1 MSFNGLQTLA
11 LAAIVIIAG
20 QILVK
25 RVNFLSRY
33 NFPSPV
39 IGGLVF
45 ALIFLFLK
53 EGLGMQIKFD
63 KTFQEPL
70 MIAFFASLGF
80 GASWI
85 SLKKGGRDVLFFLFL
100 SVIFLVVQI
109 ALGIGIAVAMDM
121 PSISGILMSSVA
133 LAGGP
138 GTSLAF
144 APLFE
149 SHGVA
154 NAATLGL
161 TTALGGILMGGIL
174 GTPLATYL
182 INRDKLP
189 VSGKFVKT
197 QEITVTT
204 KETADIPFS
213 EIGIEAQEKFS
224 PDTFIKHVLA
234 IILFVGLGTYVS
246 PIFSQIGV
254 TLPIY
259 IGSMIVAAIIRNID
273 DQTNWFELKESTL
286 EDIGNT
292 SLSVFIAMAIVTLD
306 LAQLKNAALPV
317 IVSLVLQGILVVL
330 GSLFLV
336 YRYMG
341 KNYESAII
349 SSGFVGF
356 MMGTT
361 ANALANMSS
370 LTRKYGIAPKAF
382 LIVPLVG
389 SCFIDFINAAFI
401 TALLNLLK

>member
-11 LAAIVIIAG
+11 LAAIVIIVG

-25 RVNFLSRY
+25 RVPFLSRY

-39 IGGLVF
+39 VGGLVF
-45 ALIFLFLK
+45 AVLFLFLK
-53 EGLGMQIKFD
+53 ESGGVEIKFD

-100 SVIFLVVQI
+100 SVVFLAVQI
-109 ALGIGIAVAMDM
+109 ALGIGIAVAMGM

-149 SHGVA
+149 ANGVV
-154 NAATLGL
+154 NATTLGL

-189 VSGKFVKT
+189 VSGTFVKT
-197 QEITVTT
+197 QEVTITT
-204 KETADIPFS
+204 KETSDIPFS

-224 PDTFIKHVLA
+224 PDMFIKHVLA
-234 IILFVGLGTYVS
+234 IILFVGLGTYIS
-246 PIFSQIGV
+246 PIFSYIGV

-259 IGSMIVAAIIRNID
+259 IGSMIVAAIVRNLD
-273 DQTNWFELKESTL
+273 DQTRWFDLRENTL
-286 EDIGNT
+286 EEIGNT

-317 IVSLVLQGILVVL
+317 LVSLVLQGILVVL

-336 YRYMG
+336 YKFMG

-401 TALLNLLK
+401 TALLNILK

>member
-11 LAAIVIIAG
+11 LAAIVIITG
-20 QILVK
+20 QILV
-25 RVNFLSRY
+25 RRIGFLNRY

-39 IGGLVF
+39 VGGLVF
-45 ALIFLFLK
+45 AFLFLFAK
-53 EGLGMQIKFD
+53 EMFEFTIQFE

-100 SVIFLVVQI
+100 SVVFLAVQI
-109 ALGIGIAVAMDM
+109 ALGIAIAIGMKM
-121 PSISGILMSSVA
+121 PSIAGILMSSVA

-149 SHGVA
+149 SAGVEHA
-154 NAATLGL
+154 TTLGL

-182 INRDKLP
+182 INRDKLK
-189 VSGKFVKT
+189 VSGTFVKT
-197 QEITVTT
+197 KEVTVTT
-204 KETADIPFS
+204 KEIPDMPFS
-213 EIGIEAQEKFS
+213 EIGIEAHEKLS

-234 IILFVGLGTYVS
+234 LILFVGLGTYVS
-246 PIFSQIGV
+246 PVFSQIGV

-273 DQTNWFELKESTL
+273 DQTRWFGLKEETL

-292 SLSVFIAMAIVTLD
+292 CLSVFIAMAIVTLD
-306 LAQLKNAALPV
+306 LSQLKNAALPV
-317 IVSLVLQGILVVL
+317 IVSLILQGLLVVF
-330 GSLFLV
+330 GALFLV
-336 YRYMG
+336 YKFMG
-341 KNYESAII
+341 KTYESAII

>member
-11 LAAIVIIAG
+11 LAAIVIITG
-20 QILVK
+20 QILV
-25 RVNFLSRY
+25 RRIGFLNRY

-39 IGGLVF
+39 VGGLVF
-45 ALIFLFLK
+45 AFLFLFAK
-53 EGLGMQIKFD
+53 EMFEFTIQFE

-100 SVIFLVVQI
+100 SVVFLAVQI
-109 ALGIGIAVAMDM
+109 ALGIAIAIGMKM
-121 PSISGILMSSVA
+121 PSIAGILMSSVA

-149 SHGVA
+149 SAGVEHA
-154 NAATLGL
+154 TTLGL

-182 INRDKLP
+182 INRDKLK
-189 VSGKFVKT
+189 VSGTFVKT
-197 QEITVTT
+197 KEVTVTT
-204 KETADIPFS
+204 KETPDMPFS
-213 EIGIEAQEKFS
+213 EIGIEAHEKLS

-234 IILFVGLGTYVS
+234 LILFVGLGTYVS
-246 PIFSQIGV
+246 PVFSQIGV

-273 DQTNWFELKESTL
+273 DQTRWFGLKEETL

-292 SLSVFIAMAIVTLD
+292 CLSVFIAMAIVTLD
-306 LAQLKNAALPV
+306 LSQLKNAALPV
-317 IVSLVLQGILVVL
+317 IVSLVLQGLLVVF
-330 GSLFLV
+330 GALFLV
-336 YRYMG
+336 YKFMG
-341 KNYESAII
+341 KTYESAII

>member
-11 LAAIVIIAG
+11 LAAIVIITG

-39 IGGLVF
+39 IGGLLF
-45 ALIFLFLK
+45 ALLFFMLK
-53 EGLGMQIKFD
+53 ELGGIEIKFE

-85 SLKKGGRDVLFFLFL
+85 SLKRGGRDVLFFLFL
-100 SVIFLVVQI
+100 SVVFLVLQI
-109 ALGIGIAVAMDM
+109 GLGIAIAVGMGM
-121 PSISGILMSSVA
+121 PSVSGVLMSSVA

-149 SHGVA
+149 NAGVA
-154 NAATLGL
+154 NATTLGL

-182 INRDKLP
+182 IGRDKLQ
-189 VSGKFVKT
+189 VSGTFVKSK
-197 QEITVTT
+197 EVKVTT
-204 KETADIPFS
+204 KETNDLPFS
-213 EIGIEAQEKFS
+213 EIGIEAHEKLS

-234 IILFVGLGTYVS
+234 LILFVGLGTYIS
-246 PIFSQIGV
+246 PVFSQMGV

-273 DQTNWFELKESTL
+273 DQTGWFTLKEETL
-286 EDIGNT
+286 EELGNT

-306 LAQLKNAALPV
+306 LSQLKNAALPV
-317 IVSLVLQGILVVL
+317 IVSLILQGALVVF
-330 GSLFLV
+330 GAVFLV
-336 YRYMG
+336 YKFMG
-341 KNYESAII
+341 KTYESAII

-401 TALLNLLK
+401 TALINLLK

>member
-11 LAAIVIIAG
+11 LAAIVIIVG

-25 RVNFLSRY
+25 RIRFLNRY

-39 IGGLVF
+39 VGGLLF
-45 ALIFLFLK
+45 ALVFFVAK
-53 EGLGMQIKFD
+53 EYFGAEIKFE

-85 SLKKGGRDVLFFLFL
+85 SLKKGGKDVLFFLFL
-100 SVIFLVVQI
+100 SVVFLVAQI

-149 SHGVA
+149 SAGVT

-161 TTALGGILMGGIL
+161 TTALGGILMGGVL

-182 INRDKLP
+182 IGRDNLS
-189 VSGKFVKT
+189 VSGRFVKHR
-197 QEITVTT
+197 EVKIIS
-204 KETADIPFS
+204 KETEDLPFS
-213 EIGIEAQEKFS
+213 EIGIEAQEKMN

-234 IILFVGLGTYVS
+234 LILFVGLGTYVS
-246 PIFSQIGV
+246 PLFAQIGV

-259 IGSMIVAAIIRNID
+259 IGSMIVAAIIRNMD
-273 DQTNWFELKESTL
+273 DQSQWFGLKEETL
-286 EDIGNT
+286 EELGNT

-306 LAQLKNAALPV
+306 LSQLKNAALPV
-317 IVSLVLQGILVVL
+317 IVSLVLQGVLVVL

-336 YRYMG
+336 YKFMG
-341 KNYESAII
+341 KSYDSAII

-370 LTRKYGIAPKAF
+370 LTRTYGISPRAF

-401 TALLNLLK
+401 TTLLNLLK

>member
-11 LAAIVIIAG
+11 LAAIVIIVG

-25 RVNFLSRY
+25 RVTFLSRY

-39 IGGLVF
+39 IGGLLF
-45 ALIFLFLK
+45 ALLFFILK
-53 EGLGMQIKFD
+53 EAGGVEIKFE

-85 SLKKGGRDVLFFLFL
+85 SLKRGGRDVLFFLFL
-100 SVIFLVVQI
+100 SVIFLVLQI
-109 ALGIGIAVAMDM
+109 ALGIGIAVGMGM
-121 PSISGILMSSVA
+121 PSVSGVLMSSVA

-149 SHGVA
+149 SAGVA
-154 NAATLGL
+154 NATTLGL

-182 INRDKLP
+182 IGRDKLQ
-189 VSGKFVKT
+189 VSGQFVKSKEVKT
-197 QEITVTT
+197 IT
-204 KETADIPFS
+204 KETNDLPFA
-213 EIGIEAQEKFS
+213 EIGIEAHEKLS
-224 PDTFIKHVLA
+224 PDTFIKHALA
-234 IILFVGLGTYVS
+234 LILFVGLGTYVS
-246 PIFSQIGV
+246 PIFSKMGV

-273 DQTNWFELKESTL
+273 DQFNLFGLKEETL
-286 EDIGNT
+286 EELGNT

-306 LAQLKNAALPV
+306 LSQLKNAALPV
-317 IVSLVLQGILVVL
+317 LVSLILQGALVVA
-330 GSLFLV
+330 GAIFLV
-336 YRYMG
+336 YKFMG

-401 TALLNLLK
+401 TALINLLK